1 MNTLREK
8 PFATPLLVLVLLLV
22 LSATRWDYKVTKSF
36 DGDNPFTVRWKEDN
50 WTGCEWLEVYA
61 IAGVSEYIPNGVEQE
76 QVDFDFALRRDLTYI
91 WWMLFVGN
99 ILYLTIVLLKGVKR
113 SAANNCE
120 NLSNNNVNDNGCGV

>member
-1 MNTLREK
+1 MKTLRGK
-8 PFATPLLVLVLLLV
+8 PFVTPLLVIVLLLF
-22 LSATRWDYKVTKSF
+22 LSGMRWDYKASKTF
-36 DGDNPFTVRWKEDN
+36 DGDDPFVVRWKEDN

-61 IAGVSEYIPNGVEQE
+61 IAGVSEYIPNGVGQE

-99 ILYLTIVLLKGVKR
+99 ILYLTIVLAKGVKR

-120 NLSNNNVNDNGCGV
+120 NLSNNNANDNGSSV